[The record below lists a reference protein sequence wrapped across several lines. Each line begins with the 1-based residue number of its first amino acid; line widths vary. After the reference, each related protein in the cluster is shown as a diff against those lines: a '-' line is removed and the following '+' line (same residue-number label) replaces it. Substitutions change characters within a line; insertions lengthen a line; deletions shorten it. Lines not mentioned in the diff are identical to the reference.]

1 LESQNF
7 LLSPISEPADI
18 VAMKTHGGAK
28 WLLFGGILSAILPG
42 QVAHSQQIASLSPAA
57 TLDAKHS
64 DEMTYEATPA
74 SAMTRVGHL
83 VTLPVPGRLTL
94 VVGAL
99 SAIGDDLASGW
110 QEQVAGLCAEHPVLD
125 CYPTAPDARTAPR
138 MAPADLR
145 DRIAVAQSRHQSW
158 KSALAPEVQDDV
170 YAVLLAPDGT
180 LLWQAAGPQEGAIPT
195 ADLAKM
201 LGVEGY

>member
-1 LESQNF
+1 
-7 LLSPISEPADI
+7 
-18 VAMKTHGGAK
+18 
-28 WLLFGGILSAILPG
+28 
-42 QVAHSQQIASLSPAA
+42 
-57 TLDAKHS
+57 
-64 DEMTYEATPA
+64 MTYEATPA

-94 VVGAL
+94 IVGAL
-99 SAIGDDLASGW
+99 SATGDDLASGW

-125 CYPTAPDARTAPR
+125 CYPTAPDAAPDARTARR

-158 KSALAPEVQDDV
+158 KSALVPEVQDDV

-180 LLWQAAGPQEGAIPT
+180 LLWQAAGPQEGPIPT

>member
-1 LESQNF
+1 
-7 LLSPISEPADI
+7 
-18 VAMKTHGGAK
+18 
-28 WLLFGGILSAILPG
+28 
-42 QVAHSQQIASLSPAA
+42 
-57 TLDAKHS
+57 
-64 DEMTYEATPA
+64 MTYEATPA

-125 CYPTAPDARTAPR
+125 CYPTAPDARTARR